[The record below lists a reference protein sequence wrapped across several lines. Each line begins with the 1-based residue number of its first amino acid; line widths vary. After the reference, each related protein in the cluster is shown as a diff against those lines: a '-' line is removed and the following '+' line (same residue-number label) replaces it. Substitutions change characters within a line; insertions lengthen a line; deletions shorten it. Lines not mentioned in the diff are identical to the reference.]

1 MFSKG
6 LIGDVQ
12 YEDEANSHIEY
23 GPQYS
28 PGQEPGLLIVGQGVV
43 LNGNLQV
50 PDKTLVSGAL
60 NGELHT
66 KGLIVMATGQISG
79 KIRCEDAD
87 ISGTIEEDLTVSNM
101 LILRSTSVISG
112 SIHYKEIQI
121 DRGAKITGKLIML

>member
-6 LIGDVQ
+6 VMSDIQD
-12 YEDEANSHIEY
+12 EDDAHSLAVYSQQHSSEQEY
-23 GPQYS
+23 GS
-28 PGQEPGLLIVGQGVV
+28 LIVGHGVV

-60 NGELHT
+60 NGELST
-66 KGLIVMATGQISG
+66 KSLIVMATGQISG
-79 KIRCEDAD
+79 NIRCENAD
-87 ISGTIEEDLTVSNM
+87 ISGAIGENLTASDM

-112 SIHYKEIQI
+112 NIHYKEIQI